1 MRADLLVF
9 FLIGERTLDFSI
21 IFAVGFSKVPFI
33 KLRKFLYVP
42 NLLII
47 FFLSEMNVGL
57 CQISLH
63 LPRYHK
69 VFLF

>member
-47 FFLSEMNVGL
+47 FFY
-57 CQISLH
+57 Q
-63 LPRYHK
+63 K
-69 VFLF
+69 

>member
-47 FFLSEMNVGL
+47 FFFIRNECWTLSNLFASTE
-57 CQISLH
+57 IS
-63 LPRYHK
+63 
-69 VFLF
+69 